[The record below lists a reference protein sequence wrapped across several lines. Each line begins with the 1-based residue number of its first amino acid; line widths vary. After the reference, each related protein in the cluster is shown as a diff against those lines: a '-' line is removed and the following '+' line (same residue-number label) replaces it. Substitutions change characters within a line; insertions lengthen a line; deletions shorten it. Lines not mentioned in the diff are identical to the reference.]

1 MSNFIVPLYSSEAS
15 PSRTGAE
22 ASALARLTRAGVA
35 VAPAFCVAAAAHRAF
50 VEAAGLSGPLRE
62 ALSGARSGD
71 LESFEE
77 AARRAAGLLEA
88 APMPEELAES
98 IVTAYWEELGA
109 GAARV
114 RLSRPEPV
122 GPESELAV
130 EGGDALLA
138 AVRRCWASAWSAL
151 AIRLCLERGEAPE
164 GLAAA
169 VLVQDRLKAEARGSM
184 STALPALSG
193 RSGAFLPK
201 KRAAELL
208 HLGARAYAVLG
219 EPIELDWIL
228 AAGGLIIVG
237 ARPEGSGEM
246 SGISEGC
253 GMEGHERVLV
263 IGAGVNGS
271 ICAAGLLKAGED
283 VTLLARGSRLDFL
296 REHGVTIENPF
307 SGSRTV
313 SRVPMIGELRPKDIY
328 DYVLVVVRKNQVA
341 ELLPS
346 LAANLSSNLV
356 FMVNNPSGPA
366 EYVEALGAERVMLGF
381 VFGAGRRVG
390 DVIYGFG
397 AKGLAT
403 PFGEIDGRRSERV
416 KSLVA
421 LLRRSGFS
429 AKPESRMVDWQ
440 AAHAA
445 LVAPVAALL
454 GKHGNDNYEL
464 AKSREDMRLLV
475 AAMRDTLAVLRATG
489 HRIVPGSSNVLGF
502 APGFVLLP
510 LFRWLFGMKVAE
522 VGAAWH
528 CSQAPDEMLC
538 LVRELGAMVE
548 RSNLP
553 VPALRLVL
561 TQANGESAEEA
572 QKGAK

>member
-1 MSNFIVPLYSSEAS
+1 MSNFIVPLYSREAS
-15 PSRTGAE
+15 PSRTGTE
-22 ASALARLTRAGVA
+22 GSTLARLTRAGIA
-35 VAPAFCVAAAAHRAF
+35 VAPAFCVTSAAHRAF
-50 VEAAGLSGPLRE
+50 VEASGLSGRLRE
-62 ALSGARSGD
+62 ALSLARAD
-71 LESFEE
+71 DPESFEE
-77 AARRAAGLLEA
+77 ASRRAAGLLEA

-114 RLSRPEPV
+114 RLSPLEPV

-130 EGGDALLA
+130 EDGEALLA
-138 AVRRCWASAWSAL
+138 AIRRCWASAWSPL
-151 AIRLCLERGEAPE
+151 AIRLRLERGEPPE
-164 GLAAA
+164 ELADA
-169 VLVQDRLKAEARGSM
+169 VLIQDRLKAEARGSM
-184 STALPALSG
+184 STALPARSRRSMASLS
-193 RSGAFLPK
+193 K

-208 HLGARAYAVLG
+208 QLGARARSILG
-219 EPIELDWIL
+219 EPVELDWVL
-228 AAGGLIIVG
+228 ASGGLIIVG
-237 ARPEGSGEM
+237 ARPEGSGET
-246 SGISEGC
+246 SEKSEGG
-253 GMEGHERVLV
+253 GMEGHERILV

-271 ICAAGLLKAGED
+271 ICAAGLFKAGED
-283 VTLLARGSRLDFL
+283 VTLLARGARLDFL
-296 REHGVTIENPF
+296 REHGVTIEDPF
-307 SGSRTV
+307 SGARTV
-313 SRVPMIGELRPKDIY
+313 SRTPVIGELRPMDVY

-341 ELLPS
+341 DLLPT
-346 LAANLSSNLV
+346 LAANLSPNLV

-416 KSLVA
+416 ERLVA
-421 LLRRSGFS
+421 LLRRSGFN
-429 AKPESRMVDWQ
+429 ARPESRMVDWQ

-445 LVAPVAALL
+445 LVAPVAALI
-454 GKHGNDNYEL
+454 GKHGNDNYRL

-475 AAMRDTLAVLRATG
+475 AAMRETLAVLRATG
-489 HRIVPGSSNVLGF
+489 HRIVPGSSNVLRLVPGF
-502 APGFVLLP
+502 ALLP
-510 LFRWLFGMKVAE
+510 LFRWFFGMKVAE

-548 RSNLP
+548 RSLLP

-561 TQANGESAEEA
+561 AQAGGIPDEGSRR
-572 QKGAK
+572 GSR